1 VDLLLEN
8 RKIRA
13 QLLRIQRRLSRD
25 GHVAIVSPRVATR
38 LIPRIA
44 LAAALATLLAG
55 CGGSATRSNS
65 GGAKVF
71 ASAGCGGCHTLSAA
85 KSKGQQGPNLDQL
98 KPGYDVVVRQ
108 VANGGGGM
116 PSFAGRLSK
125 KQIQQVAS
133 YVSSSARNSS
143 ASLTAFHPNDEKV
156 AKCGPDDYACFKQS
170 FGNLAYYSGPKEALA
185 RLAQYMESNDSVRS
199 GCHQIAHEIGHAGYV
214 RYHGNAAQA
223 LANGSMTCWS
233 GYYHGVI
240 ERAFGGVPRAKV
252 ASIARSLC
260 SGNEV
265 RKTYFLAYQ
274 CVHGL
279 GHGLMIYSLNDLP
292 YSLHVCD
299 ELATQWDQVSCT
311 GGVFMQ
317 NFLPGPMQLTPTKW
331 LKKSDLIYPC
341 NVVKQKDKLYCYLMI
356 TSRILPAVNYDFR
369 KTASWCW
376 RAEKAWI
383 ATCFQSFGRD
393 ASGNSVQN
401 PRKIVQLCHLA
412 GSMERECIYGGSR
425 DLTSNDAGPRRAI
438 EMCQLAPA
446 ATRSYCF
453 YGIGTILG
461 GFSNDS
467 AGRRARCN
475 PVPAAYR
482 RDCYRGANV

>member
-1 VDLLLEN
+1 VAPKL
-8 RKIRA
+8 I
-13 QLLRIQRRLSRD
+13 SRF
-25 GHVAIVSPRVATR
+25 
-38 LIPRIA
+38 A
-44 LAAALATLLAG
+44 LAAAAAALLTG
-55 CGGSATRSNS
+55 CGGSAKSTS

-85 KSKGQQGPNLDQL
+85 ESKGERGPNLDEL
-98 KPGYDVVVRQ
+98 EPGYDTVVRQ
-108 VANGGGGM
+108 VTNGGNGM
-116 PSFAGRLSK
+116 PSFGGRLSRD
-125 KQIQQVAS
+125 QIQEVARF
-133 YVSSSARNSS
+133 VAASAKDTKTV
-143 ASLTAFHPNDEKV
+143 ATAFHPNDEKL
-156 AKCGPDDYACFKQS
+156 ADCHGDYGCFKQA
-170 FGNLAYYSGPKEALA
+170 FGNLAYYSGPETALA
-185 RLAQYMESNDSVRS
+185 RLATYMQTNENVNS
-199 GCHQIAHEIGHAGYV
+199 GCHQIAHEIGHAGYT

-260 SGNEV
+260 SGSAI

-292 YSLHVCD
+292 YSLHVCN

-317 NFLPGPMQLTPTKW
+317 NFLPGPMQLAPTKW
-331 LKKSDLIYPC
+331 LKKSDLLYPC
-341 NVVKQKDKLYCYLMI
+341 DAVKRRDKLYCYLMV
-356 TSRILPAVNYDFR
+356 TSRILPATGYDWKR
-369 KTASWCW
+369 TASWCR
-376 RAEKAWI
+376 RAERGWV

-393 ASGNSVQN
+393 ASGFSIQN
-401 PRKIVQLCHLA
+401 GRRIVQLCRLA
-412 GSMERECIYGGSR
+412 GSMERECIYGGAR

-438 EMCQLAPA
+438 QMCLLAAA

-467 AGRRARCN
+467 AGRRARCDA
-475 PVPAAYR
+475 VPAAFV